1 MNTMT
6 ECRPLVALKDTQ
18 TAREHFLCSDQQDNS
33 PVRESILTSWRRSQA
48 LRVQA
53 DHLDPPFLRRPDLD
67 NPLGLAAGP
76 VLRHLADGLADEPVS
91 VILTSADGV
100 VLSRIVLS
108 RFLYKTL
115 DGVLLV
121 PGYSFAE
128 QFAGTNGIGT
138 ALATHKPALVRGA
151 EHYAERLDRFTCA
164 GSPIIHPISG
174 ALLGALDLTG
184 LLDNGG
190 EPLLTMLAR
199 SATYEIERRIL
210 AIQSWGEAGISRVFL
225 PRLQED
231 HGMVAGALATPL
243 AVEGPAQSGVLLP
256 PEVSASPTRQRR
268 IQQYSASPVHVN
280 SPVRWRCSAGPPPVG
295 PPTESRSAEAATS
308 SASTD

>member
-6 ECRPLVALKDTQ
+6 ECPPLVALKDTQ
-18 TAREHFLCSDQQDNS
+18 TAREHFLCFDHQTNS
-33 PVRESILTSWRRSQA
+33 PVRENILVSWQRSQA

-53 DHLDPPFLRRPDLD
+53 DHFDPPFVRRPDLD
-67 NPLGLAAGP
+67 NPLAVAAAP

-100 VLSRIVLS
+100 VLSRTVLS

-115 DGVLLV
+115 DGVQLV
-121 PGYSFAE
+121 PGYSYAE

-138 ALATHKPALVRGA
+138 ALATRKPALVRGA
-151 EHYAERLDRFTCA
+151 EHYAERLDRLTCA

-210 AIQSWGEAGISRVFL
+210 AMQSWGEVEISRLFTR
-225 PRLQED
+225 RLQG
-231 HGMVAGALATPL
+231 HSVRAGALATPL
-243 AVEGPAQSGVLLP
+243 AVEVPARDALILP
-256 PEVSASPTRQRR
+256 PEGFTSPSHQPT

-280 SPVRWRCSAGPPPVG
+280 SAVRWRCSAGPPPVG
-295 PPTESRSAEAATS
+295 PPTRSNTFAAAATS
-308 SASTD
+308 GDSTD

>member
-1 MNTMT
+1 M
-6 ECRPLVALKDTQ
+6 LALKDTQ
-18 TAREHFLCSDQQDNS
+18 SAREHFLCADQQDES
-33 PVRESILTSWRRSQA
+33 SVREGILTSWRRSQA
-48 LRVQA
+48 LSVQA
-53 DHLDPPFLRRPDLD
+53 DHLDPPFIRRPNLD
-67 NPLGLAAGP
+67 DPLGLAAAP

-100 VLSRIVLS
+100 VLSRTVLS

-121 PGYSFAE
+121 PGYSYSE

-138 ALATHKPALVRGA
+138 ALATRQPALVRGA
-151 EHYAERLDRFTCA
+151 EHYSERLDRLTCA

-199 SATYEIERRIL
+199 SAAYEIEQRLL
-210 AIQSWGEAGISRVFL
+210 AVQSWGEVEIPRVFTQ
-225 PRLQED
+225 RLQD
-231 HGMVAGALATPL
+231 HSMVAGALSTPF
-243 AVEGPAQSGVLLP
+243 AVESPAEGGVLLP
-256 PEVSASPTRQRR
+256 PEKSPSTQDRR
-268 IQQYSASPVHVN
+268 LLRYGAPPVHVN
-280 SPVRWRCSAGPPPVG
+280 SPVRWRCSAGPPPIE
-295 PPTESRSAEAATS
+295 PPAESRSFQGAATPIS
-308 SASTD
+308 SMD